1 MKIIEKYQPIAYPLN
16 DITPDLRSLIASRL
30 LLTKQLTNEQLP
42 TLLLILMLFVPILSE
57 EELCYFFSGDS
68 AYANFHRAFD
78 LNRQSGLVEGVALYP
93 QVKNRKTQSD
103 TADSRTMRAYLITR
117 KGFYA
122 VCEYVGLSHEDYH
135 PIKTSR
141 YNIHTYSNGFN
152 FFAFLTNPFTKKLL
166 SYETEVNQ
174 AFGKKFLT
182 NDRGLCIDDIAKL
195 SGATLYLEQDMGT
208 ENIPKLREKMHK
220 YGLHSDYLITSSTES
235 VVLSFRKGYQCIAPV
250 GRAKGNKRYSLS
262 ALRHTIE
269 AFEHPMSFDAMEM
282 ILEDMDSHKLE
293 TLIKGLDRD
302 IIVTDHAQS
311 IYDLYSDIKKHD
323 LLNNLDTY
331 EKLKEHYT
339 QYELLRSPCYFAEF
353 NNIQYRFM
361 LNRRNGLIKD
371 MIDSS
376 DGFKLIGKDYGR
388 TNHDVTSYVLKSLH
402 VYTVPTIML
411 SYYLPFIL
419 YQSSFVKEVIENTLA
434 SYPMFKGFDKKSYKP
449 KFYIDNKSPYRI
461 PDSRIRYGFTMSNY
475 YESDGFILFI
485 ENLSLDLGAVARVS
499 AAKQSFS
506 QEYVRG
512 RKNVAIIALV
522 DSIEDAEYFRDLLN
536 LSEIKTGN
544 CPFQVFFLECKNPYI
559 NTDGKW
565 SHINS
570 YTELS
575 DKTFFRYLP
584 GSPTSR
590 WYIPLP

>member
-1 MKIIEKYQPIAYPLN
+1 MKNTEKFQPLSCELTDVVTDIRTLLARKLPLAKQLN
-16 DITPDLRSLIASRL
+16 DEP
-30 LLTKQLTNEQLP
+30 LT
-42 TLLLILMLFVPILSE
+42 LLILLMMAYAPIVSE
-57 EELCYFFSGDS
+57 EELVFFFKTPSHE
-68 AYANFHRAFD
+68 FRRALSQLD
-78 LNRQSGLVEGVALYP
+78 KTGKAAGVTLYP
-93 QVKNRKTQSD
+93 QAKKKYLSLQGKV
-103 TADSRTMRAYLITR
+103 DSRTTSAYQLT
-117 KGFYA
+117 KAGFKS
-122 VCEYVGLSHEDYH
+122 VCDYFGCSSQAYT
-135 PIKTSR
+135 PDTSTS
-141 YNIHTYSNGFN
+141 YNMHTYSNGFN
-152 FFAFLTNPFTKKLL
+152 FFAFLTNPFTGKLP

-250 GRAKGNKRYSLS
+250 GRAKGNERYSLS

-269 AFEHPMSFDAMEM
+269 AFEHPMSFDTMEM
-282 ILEDMDSHKLE
+282 ILEDMNSHKLE

-323 LLNNLDTY
+323 LLENLDTY
-331 EKLKEHYT
+331 EKLKEHCT
-339 QYELLRSPCYFAEF
+339 QYGLLRSPCYFAEF

-371 MIDSS
+371 MTESS
-376 DGFKLIGKDYGR
+376 DDFRLIGKDYGR
-388 TNHDVTSYVLKSLH
+388 TNHDITSYVISGMH
-402 VYTVPTIML
+402 VHTVPTVML
-411 SYYLPFIL
+411 SYYLPFIT
-419 YQSSFVKEVIENTLA
+419 YQSSFIKEVIENTLA
-434 SYPMFKGFDKKSYKP
+434 SYPLFRGFDKKSYQP

-475 YESDGFILFI
+475 YESDRFIIFV

-506 QEYVRG
+506 QEYAIG

-559 NTDGKW
+559 CTDGKW

-575 DKTFFRYLP
+575 DKAFFRYLP
-584 GSPTSR
+584 NSPTSR
-590 WYIPLP
+590 WYMPLK